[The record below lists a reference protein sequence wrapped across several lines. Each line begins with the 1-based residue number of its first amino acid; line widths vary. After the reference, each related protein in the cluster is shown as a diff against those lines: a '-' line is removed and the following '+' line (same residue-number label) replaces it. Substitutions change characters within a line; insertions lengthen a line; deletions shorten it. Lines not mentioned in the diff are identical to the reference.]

1 MRSPSIAVAW
11 EIGARYRWWLWA
23 GFAYYLVVETACR
36 LLPQGAVYS
45 ALHLYLIGPLI
56 MTAPL
61 GLVLM
66 FVCDP
71 QTDLSSGDSLF
82 PPRRFTL
89 PLSTWALVGWP
100 MLYGAAAMFLLWLA
114 LILPALRTL
123 RPEITLLDPALLAAA
138 CLAWVQ
144 ALAWTPFGLPYLRVA
159 ASVPLVVG
167 VLILPVLAAWLG
179 IPRIVIL
186 AGLAV
191 QIPIAYA
198 VAVAGVARARR
209 GDNPQWSRI
218 VHAAT
223 CLVRWYE
230 AGERTFPTAKDAQRW
245 LEQRRNGPGL
255 TVALLLSTPFVVGL
269 SFFTAVHPIPE
280 LPMLAWIASPL
291 CMLWLPVASSV
302 SAGAEF
308 GLFRVSPRDSNPC
321 AFLATRPMTCTD
333 FVFAKLRTALHAVLV
348 CYAVAVPV
356 FLLTTLLTG
365 WHRKLLDGLLYLSG
379 GSAVGAI
386 GIVLLA
392 LLLLPALTWKCSVE
406 NMFIGLCGR
415 KWVTNIAIPGTAVAF
430 WSLPALG
437 WWLYKSPAVLHFLVN
452 AAPYLLVLLVVAK
465 LALAGHVYR
474 VLRRRQLIEPPAA
487 QRVAALWLAAVI
499 LLSGLA
505 LWLIPSSI
513 LPWHSAVFG
522 AVLLVP
528 IVRISLAPLS
538 LAWNRH
544 R

>member
-1 MRSPSIAVAW
+1 MRSPSIAIAW
-11 EIGARYRWWLWA
+11 EIWARYRWWLWA
-23 GFAYYLVVETACR
+23 GVAYYLVVEATCR

-45 ALHLYLIGPLI
+45 ALHLYLSVPLI

-71 QTDLSSGDSLF
+71 QTDLSSGDSLL
-82 PPRRFTL
+82 PARRFTL
-89 PLSTWALVGWP
+89 PLSTRALVGWP
-100 MLYGAAAMFLLWLA
+100 MLFGTAAMFLLWLA
-114 LILPALRTL
+114 LILPPLRTF

-144 ALAWTPFGLPYLRVA
+144 ALAWTPFGLPYLRVVV
-159 ASVPLVVG
+159 SVPLVVG
-167 VLILPVLAAWLG
+167 VLVLPVLAEWLG

-186 AGLAV
+186 ACLAV
-191 QIPIAYA
+191 QVPIAYA

-209 GDNPQWSRI
+209 GDNPDWSRLI
-218 VHAAT
+218 HATA
-223 CLVRWYE
+223 CLVRRYE
-230 AGERTFPTAKDAQRW
+230 AGQRTFPTAEHAQRW
-245 LEQRRNGPGL
+245 LERRRNGPGL
-255 TVALLLSTPFVVGL
+255 TVALLLSTPFVVVL

-291 CMLWLPVASSV
+291 CMLWLPVATSV

-321 AFLATRPMTCTD
+321 AFLATRPMSCTD
-333 FVFAKLRTALHAVLV
+333 FVFAKLRTALRAVLI

-365 WHRKLLDGLLYLSG
+365 WHRKLLDSLFYLSG
-379 GSAVGAI
+379 GTAIGAI
-386 GIVLLA
+386 PIVLLT
-392 LLLLPALTWKCSVE
+392 LLLLFALTWKFTVE

-415 KWVTNIAIPGTAVAF
+415 KWVTNIAIPGSGIAF

-437 WWLYKSPAVLHFLVN
+437 WWLYKSPAVLQFLVG

-474 VLRRRQLIEPPAA
+474 VLRRRQLIEPAAA
-487 QRVAALWLAAVI
+487 QRVAAVWLAAVI
-499 LLSGLA
+499 LLIGSA
-505 LWLIPSSI
+505 LWVIPSAI

-528 IVRISLAPLS
+528 IVRIGLAPLS

>member
-1 MRSPSIAVAW
+1 MRSPSTAVAW
-11 EIGARYRWWLWA
+11 EMWARYRWWLSA
-23 GFAYYLVVETACR
+23 GFAYYLVVETSCR

-45 ALHLYLIGPLI
+45 ALHLYLIAPLI
-56 MTAPL
+56 MASPL
-61 GLVLM
+61 GLVIV

-71 QTDLSSGDSLF
+71 QTDLSSGDSLY
-82 PPRRFTL
+82 PQRRFAL
-89 PLSTWALVGWP
+89 PLSTRALVGWP
-100 MLYGAAAMFLLWLA
+100 MLYGATAMFLLWLA
-114 LILPALRTL
+114 LILPALRTF
-123 RPEITLLDPALLAAA
+123 RPEISPLRLPLLAAA
-138 CLAWVQ
+138 CLAWAQ
-144 ALAWTPFGLPYLRVA
+144 ALAWIPFGMPVLRVVVSA
-159 ASVPLVVG
+159 PLLLSMIVLPAFADVFGVPDMVT
-167 VLILPVLAAWLG
+167 LAC
-179 IPRIVIL
+179 
-186 AGLAV
+186 LAV

-198 VAVAGVARARR
+198 VATAGVYRVRR
-209 GDNPQWSRI
+209 GDTPDWSR
-218 VHAAT
+218 
-223 CLVRWYE
+223 LVNRLRRLTRWYE
-230 AGERTFPTAKDAQRW
+230 AGRHTFPTPIHAQRW
-245 LEQRRNGPGL
+245 LEWRRNGMSL
-255 TVALLLSTPFVVGL
+255 TFAVLLSAPFTLML
-269 SFFTAVHPIPE
+269 SYFTAMHPIRE
-280 LPMLAWIASPL
+280 LPMLTWIFSPL
-291 CMLWLPVASSV
+291 CILAIPLMSAV

-392 LLLLPALTWKCSVE
+392 LLLLPTLTWKFTVE

-415 KWVTNIAIPGTAVAF
+415 KWVVNFVIPGLAATF
-430 WSLPALG
+430 WLLPALG
-437 WWLYKSPAVLHFLVN
+437 WWLYERPQHLRLLLN
-452 AAPYLLVLLVVAK
+452 AAPYLLILLVVVK
-465 LALAGHVYR
+465 LTLAWHVYR
-474 VLRRRQLIEPPAA
+474 ALRCSQLIEPPAV

-505 LWLIPSSI
+505 LRLIPSAI
-513 LPWHSAVFG
+513 LPWHTAVCG
-522 AVLLVP
+522 AILLVP
-528 IVRISLAPLS
+528 IVRIGLAPMS